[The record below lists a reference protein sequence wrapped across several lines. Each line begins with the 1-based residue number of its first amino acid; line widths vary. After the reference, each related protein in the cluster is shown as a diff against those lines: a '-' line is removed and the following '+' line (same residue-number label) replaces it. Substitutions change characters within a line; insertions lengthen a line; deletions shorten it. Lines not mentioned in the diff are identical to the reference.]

1 MDRNLEGLTLN
12 RDTWCSF
19 EDENL
24 FVTITKPR
32 KADQEKWDAERS
44 LNPKNLLDM
53 LVPPFRHLPGCLVT
67 VYIKSSYPIKF
78 SAVHL

>member
-1 MDRNLEGLTLN
+1 MDRNLKGLTLN
-12 RDTWCSF
+12 KDTWCSF

-24 FVTITKPR
+24 FVKITKPL
-32 KADQEKWDAERS
+32 KADQAKWDAE
-44 LNPKNLLDM
+44 KNLLDV
-53 LVPPFRHLPGCLVT
+53 LVTPFRHLPGCLVT